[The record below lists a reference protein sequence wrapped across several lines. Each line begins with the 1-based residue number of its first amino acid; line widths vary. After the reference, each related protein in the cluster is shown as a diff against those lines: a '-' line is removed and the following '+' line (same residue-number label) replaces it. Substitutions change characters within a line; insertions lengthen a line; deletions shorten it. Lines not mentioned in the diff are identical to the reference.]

1 MSFWGEVDVEID
13 GNELDA
19 EVRYRDL
26 IQELAEQFNKTEEEV
41 QKFLE
46 IQDDELWNKVIY
58 FKDTP
63 CYGTASVSNDDISE
77 ISEAE
82 SRLDNMEKQF
92 DNYVDN
98 VHNIFH
104 YLVNWYY
111 IEGGRNDTSKLGQMV
126 GEIVKKLDL

>member
-1 MSFWGEVDVEID
+1 MSFWGEVDVDID

-26 IQELAEQFNKTEEEV
+26 IRELAEHFNKTEEEV

-46 IQDDELWNKVIY
+46 IKDEDLWNKVVD
-58 FKDTP
+58 FKDVS
-63 CYGTASVSNDDISE
+63 CYGTASVSNEDISE

-82 SRLDNMEKQF
+82 SKLDNMEKQF

-111 IEGGRNDTSKLGQMV
+111 IEGGRSDTSKLGQMV
-126 GEIVKKLDL
+126 GNIVKKLGL